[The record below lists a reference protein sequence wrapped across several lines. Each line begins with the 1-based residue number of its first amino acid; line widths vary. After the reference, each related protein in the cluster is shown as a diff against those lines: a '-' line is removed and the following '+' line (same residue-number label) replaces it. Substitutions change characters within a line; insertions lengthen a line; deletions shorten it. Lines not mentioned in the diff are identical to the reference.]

1 MRSATGRAGKTQGR
15 TPCSLLS
22 HPHRNPNPN
31 LSRPVARLCVPAP
44 RALLL
49 RPCNCVY
56 LHPTYIHTYKY
67 ESARALCLLSRA
79 PAVLL
84 SCLLYLPQM
93 LWPRHAQ
100 APARQS
106 RSLYPRLSG
115 YFQTPA
121 PPRPPRRPPR
131 AQRRSGPWYGK
142 LRHHFGFFLTRL
154 FSNFNLRGHVVAGHF
169 RMASLTGVWTNAP
182 KPLAPQAPPG
192 MGR

>member
-1 MRSATGRAGKTQGR
+1 MRSATGRAGKTPGR

-22 HPHRNPNPN
+22 HPHRNRNPN

-84 SCLLYLPQM
+84 SCFFFLFFFALPATDVVAKARTGTGKTVAFLIPTLERLLSN
-93 LWPRHAQ
+93 PR
-100 APARQS
+100 
-106 RSLYPRLSG
+106 
-115 YFQTPA
+115 PA
-121 PPRPPRRPPR
+121 PSTPPATTGPAPFR
-131 AQRRSGPWYGK
+131 ALVRQTSTSFWI
-142 LRHHFGFFLTRL
+142 L
-154 FSNFNLRGHVVAGHF
+154 SNAVLSIFEF
-169 RMASLTGVWTNAP
+169 
-182 KPLAPQAPPG
+182 
-192 MGR
+192 